1 MTGSALRAQVMQSIY
16 VILPKVLARG
26 ADDAVLELSEH
37 TRLME
42 DLALTS
48 AATIELTLE
57 LEESMDIQINI
68 EELGPADLASIGA
81 LADFVAGHA
90 VVAS

>member
-1 MTGSALRAQVMQSIY
+1 MTGSALRAQVMEGIH
-16 VILPKVLARG
+16 VVLPKVLARE

-42 DLALTS
+42 DLGLTS
-48 AATIELTLE
+48 AATLELILE
-57 LEESMDIQINI
+57 LEEGLDIQIDI
-68 EELGPADLASIGA
+68 EEVGPADLASIGA